1 MLGWPV
7 PGGGRTRS
15 PAHRCPPPR
24 TLRAAPARR
33 RRRLGGDR
41 GAASLEL
48 AIAFPV
54 VLLLIMTA
62 IQAALWFYA
71 RSVALGAA
79 EEGVREG
86 RIQPSSTQRA
96 SEAAQGFLAQT
107 AQDLLADAAV
117 DAGGSPTSIEVTVSG
132 RSPSLFPGLA
142 GWSVTQTAA
151 GPIERPTQ

>member
-1 MLGWPV
+1 M
-7 PGGGRTRS
+7 RS
-15 PAHRCPPPR
+15 PAHGCPHPPGTGR
-24 TLRAAPARR
+24 VHG
-33 RRRLGGDR
+33 RRLVGDR

-54 VLLLIMTA
+54 ILLLIMTT

-96 SEAAQGFLAQT
+96 HDAAQGFLTQT
-107 AQDLLADAAV
+107 AEDLIFDAAV
-117 DAGGSPTSIEVTVSG
+117 SAGGSPTTIEVTVSG
-132 RSPSLFPGLA
+132 SSPSLFPGLP
-142 GWSVTQTAA
+142 GWTISQTAA
-151 GPIERPTQ
+151 GPVERPTQ

>member
-1 MLGWPV
+1 M
-7 PGGGRTRS
+7 PGGR
-15 PAHRCPPPR
+15 
-24 TLRAAPARR
+24 ARR
-33 RRRLGGDR
+33 PPACGCLHPPAPGTRTPGSGRRQLRGDR

-54 VLLLIMTA
+54 ILLLIMTA

-86 RIQPSSTQRA
+86 RIQPSSVQRA
-96 SEAAQGFLAQT
+96 HDAASVFLDQT
-107 AQDLLADAAV
+107 AQDLLSDADVAA
-117 DAGGSPTSIEVTVSG
+117 AGSATTIEVTVSG
-132 RSPSLFPGLA
+132 TSPSLLPGLP

-151 GPIERPTQ
+151 GPVERPTQ

>member
-1 MLGWPV
+1 M
-7 PGGGRTRS
+7 R
-15 PAHRCPPPR
+15 
-24 TLRAAPARR
+24 
-33 RRRLGGDR
+33 GDR

-86 RIQPSSTQRA
+86 RIQPSSTSRA
-96 SEAAQGFLAQT
+96 HDAASGFLAQT
-107 AQDLLADAAV
+107 AEDLLTGTSVATV
-117 DAGGSPTSIEVTVSG
+117 GSPTTIEVTVSG
-132 RSPSLFPGLA
+132 TSPSLFPGLS
-142 GWSVTQTAA
+142 GWSVEQTAA
-151 GPIERPTQ
+151 GPVERPTQ